1 MRKYVEDDEVE
12 GHTTRDKIELFL
24 KNQMRRHP
32 TRWFLRQGIMVDAL
46 GLDEEK
52 MEGRSFDMFPQGYA
66 TKYASVRKILAD
78 FVEQGIVLEEKSGR
92 AFVYKWNANSPSQ
105 KKDNDD
111 SSKK

>member
-1 MRKYVEDDEVE
+1 MRKYVEDDDVE
-12 GHTTRDKIELFL
+12 GHTTRDKIEMFL
-24 KNQMRRHP
+24 RNQMRRHP

-66 TKYASVRKILAD
+66 TKYASVRKILTD
-78 FVEQGIVLEEKSGR
+78 FVEKGDVLEERSGR
-92 AFVYKWNANSPSQ
+92 AFVYKWNPSFPKQ
-105 KKDNDD
+105 KDNDD